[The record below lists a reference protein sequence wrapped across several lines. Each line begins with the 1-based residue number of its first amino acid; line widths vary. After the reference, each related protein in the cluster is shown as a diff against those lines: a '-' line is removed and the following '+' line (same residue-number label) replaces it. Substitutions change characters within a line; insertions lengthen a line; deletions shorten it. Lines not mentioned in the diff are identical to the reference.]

1 MSSGD
6 SKRNFCLRVSTERD
20 GKATKV
26 DSFDFVIAYNL
37 STIKPKPKRN
47 SGMLTREYSML
58 TIVSLFFRIFEGD
71 PSEIT
76 TLREAEYRE
85 HVLRQTL
92 KQVQLRKVSLFA

>member
-1 MSSGD
+1 
-6 SKRNFCLRVSTERD
+6 
-20 GKATKV
+20 
-26 DSFDFVIAYNL
+26 
-37 STIKPKPKRN
+37 
-47 SGMLTREYSML
+47 MLTREYSML